1 LLCVLLL
8 WQRAMSPD
16 AGGFKLLRRHGAELR
31 PTYRRMDTFG
41 LGPIREAFEPYA
53 RAIRSAFVY
62 GSVAKGTDTAH
73 SDIDLLVIGDDLDYA
88 DLYAAAQDVERKLRR
103 K

>member
-1 LLCVLLL
+1 
-8 WQRAMSPD
+8 
-16 AGGFKLLRRHGAELR
+16 
-31 PTYRRMDTFG
+31 MDTFG

-53 RAIRSAFVY
+53 RAIRSAFY

-88 DLYAAAQDVERKLRR
+88 GLYAAAQDVERKLRR
-103 K
+103 KVHPLFVSTKEWQRKISAQGSCSAR